1 MAAQA
6 HPRIGWSVKARA
18 TFNLEL
24 ARPVGRKGKSHA
36 KHILLQTSAAMVAT
50 MIHRTRS
57 AAMGFAMPAAEM
69 GRSHAQNPLE
79 RSAAMVAAAG
89 QQLKNVTEF
98 VLNVAF

>member
-1 MAAQA
+1 
-6 HPRIGWSVKARA
+6 
-18 TFNLEL
+18 
-24 ARPVGRKGKSHA
+24 
-36 KHILLQTSAAMVAT
+36 